1 MKKLNCIVVVLTLC
15 FFSGFSQSE
24 PEMGYG
30 KGYRINFNDDGTKY
44 MRFISWGQFWAQY
57 NDDAPDGTEK
67 LSMSVRRARILSWIK
82 FSDRFS
88 LVAHFGL
95 NSLNAGNAGPVGKD
109 DSAQLFF
116 HDFWGEYKV
125 AKDFYAG
132 AGLHYW
138 NGVSRLNNQST
149 LNMLTLD
156 NNRSSWSTLGLS
168 DQFARHIGVYVKG
181 KFGKLQYRFALNEA
195 NTNTLDND
203 GTPRDVGTATVY
215 RGREVLGSADA
226 GKVIQGYLDYNF
238 LDQESN
244 ALPYKVG
251 TYMGSKKV
259 FNIGAGFF
267 SHPSGVV
274 LPNGEGDD
282 VLLFAADA
290 FYDAPI
296 GDNGS
301 AITAYATYQ
310 NNDYGEDFYLG
321 PYATGNMI
329 YGHVGYVLPGDKT
342 KTRFQPYVAY
352 STRSIDAIDDNA
364 NQFKL
369 GANIFFTGH
378 HSKLSFDYTNDKV
391 GDGDATGVFTV
402 QAMIFL

>member
-1 MKKLNCIVVVLTLC
+1 MKRLNCFIVLFALC

-24 PEMGYG
+24 PETGYG

-57 NDDAPDGTEK
+57 NGDAPDGTEQ
-67 LSMSVRRARILSWIK
+67 LSLSVRRARILSWIK

-88 LVAHFGL
+88 IVTHFGL
-95 NSLNAGNAGPVGKD
+95 NSLNGNNTGPVGKD
-109 DSAQLFF
+109 ASAQLFF

-125 AKDFYAG
+125 AKDFYIG

-138 NGVSRLNNQST
+138 NGISRLNNQST

-156 NNRSSWSTLGLS
+156 NNRSSWSTIGLS
-168 DQFARHIGVYVKG
+168 DQFARHIGVYIKG
-181 KFGKLQYRFALNEA
+181 KLGKVQYRFALNEA

-203 GTPRDVGTATVY
+203 ASSRDVGTATVY
-215 RGREVLGSADA
+215 RGREVLGADEA
-226 GKVIQGYLDYNF
+226 GKVIQGYVDVNL

-251 TYMGSKKV
+251 TYLGAKKV
-259 FNIGAGFF
+259 LNVGAGFF
-267 SHPSGVV
+267 SHPNGVV

-282 VLLFAADA
+282 VLLFAADV

-296 GDNGS
+296 GENGS

-310 NNDYGEDFYLG
+310 NNDYGEDFILG

-329 YGHVGYVLPGDKT
+329 YSHVGYVLPGDKT
-342 KTRFQPYVAY
+342 KTRLQPYLAY
-352 STRSIDAIDDNA
+352 STRAIDVIDDNA
-364 NQFKL
+364 NEFKL
-369 GANIFFTGH
+369 GANVYFTGH
-378 HSKLSFDYTNDKV
+378 HSKLSFEYANSKV
-391 GDGDATGVFTV
+391 GDADATGIFTV